1 MTNSLSEVSP
11 GSMFCQRYLVHH
23 ESILYKNQETCTV
36 HWSPLTCKT
45 PSAKWVP
52 ARGKQA
58 SKALT
63 AQLGSCGVSR
73 TIVGSSVGSAW
84 TSARIRVGKKT
95 LFVGKLLTKKRSRGL
110 LKCTCC
116 GEEWFHLSPLIQT
129 GRRGK
134 RYLSDGGGLIP
145 SAEAEAACLRLYFFI
160 TTKSQKQL
168 ENQ

>member
-73 TIVGSSVGSAW
+73 AIVGSSVGSTW
-84 TSARIRVGKKT
+84 TSARIRVGKNLCLLGNSWQRRGAGGCWNAPAVEKSGFT
-95 LFVGKLLTKKRSRGL
+95 CPLSYRQVGEGRDIYLMGEDLYQVQKLKLLPWDFTFL
-110 LKCTCC
+110 LQQNHKN
-116 GEEWFHLSPLIQT
+116 S
-129 GRRGK
+129 
-134 RYLSDGGGLIP
+134 
-145 SAEAEAACLRLYFFI
+145 
-160 TTKSQKQL
+160 
-168 ENQ
+168 